1 MRLDR
6 GGGRP
11 CGGTFG
17 EPALRPIELFGR
29 GLRASRRD
37 RAPTFRPAG
46 ISLPLPGHIV
56 PVRDPGEAGRSGSHL
71 SRRTDR
77 DRARRRCQ
85 DRGPGSER
93 RDPAAA
99 RGSAARAE
107 RGTAAR
113 LRGQLVSRAVERRAV
128 GHRGRELGPRHDR
141 ALRREGV
148 REPARGGAD
157 RRRLVSLG
165 TLLGVSILG
174 QDGSSPRS
182 LLDKARSAAAEARRA
197 NSDRIHFF
205 TDTLKL
211 RSLARLDARA
221 RFARR
226 SRAAKYGCATWGATI

>member
-1 MRLDR
+1 MADISSDSLPDLAVLIRGRRDPRPSRRQDRRRTDASARRCPRPPGSGLAGARRPVHQAGRSPLHRPTPNRGDPVRMPGTCGTRCAPSRRGRIGRCASSAWPRGRLREAWHAELDR

-93 RDPAAA
+93 RDPAGCPRK
-99 RGSAARAE
+99 RGS
-107 RGTAAR
+107 
-113 LRGQLVSRAVERRAV
+113 RRAR
-128 GHRGRELGPRHDR
+128 HSRPAPR
-141 ALRREGV
+141 
-148 REPARGGAD
+148 PAGI
-157 RRRLVSLG
+157 S
-165 TLLGVSILG
+165 
-174 QDGSSPRS
+174 GS
-182 LLDKARSAAAEARRA
+182 
-197 NSDRIHFF
+197 
-205 TDTLKL
+205 
-211 RSLARLDARA
+211 
-221 RFARR
+221 
-226 SRAAKYGCATWGATI
+226 